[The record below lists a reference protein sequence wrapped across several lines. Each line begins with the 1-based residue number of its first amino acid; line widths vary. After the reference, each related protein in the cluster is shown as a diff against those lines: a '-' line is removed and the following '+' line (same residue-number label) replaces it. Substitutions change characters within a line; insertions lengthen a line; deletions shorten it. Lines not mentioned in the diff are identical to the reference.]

1 MILSVQEFKGRN
13 LQVLFCYVPSQAGYF
28 RHAFLICDEL
38 IEPLP
43 LQWCESG
50 EADISQLVPIR
61 CLKRREYMGLVLC
74 SRGDAGL
81 RDVLLKQ
88 EVKAYKSSRIELNIL
103 EFSYL
108 AQRFSGTPEECGRM
122 LNRLAVNDKTVLD
135 ENYTAKLNCEIAA
148 ELLQMQGLTVDM
160 AENGQLALEKFRESG
175 YKEYDCILMDIQMPV
190 MDGCQATK
198 AIRSLSRNDAQ
209 DILIL
214 ALTANAFSTDLGK
227 VHNAGMND
235 HIAKTINVKRLMEV
249 LREWIV

>member
-88 EVKAYKSSRIELNIL
+88 EVKAYKSSRIELNIAAIL
-103 EFSYL
+103 CY
-108 AQRFSGTPEECGRM
+108 SGRVCK
-122 LNRLAVNDKTVLD
+122 N
-135 ENYTAKLNCEIAA
+135 A
-148 ELLQMQGLTVDM
+148 ES
-160 AENGQLALEKFRESG
+160 SG
-175 YKEYDCILMDIQMPV
+175 SE
-190 MDGCQATK
+190 
-198 AIRSLSRNDAQ
+198 
-209 DILIL
+209 
-214 ALTANAFSTDLGK
+214 
-227 VHNAGMND
+227 
-235 HIAKTINVKRLMEV
+235 
-249 LREWIV
+249 

>member
-1 MILSVQEFKGRN
+1 MCHHKQD
-13 LQVLFCYVPSQAGYF
+13 F

-108 AQRFSGTPEECGRM
+108 AQRFSGTPEECERM
-122 LNRLAVNDKTVLD
+122 QNRLAVNDKTVLD
-135 ENYTAKLNCEIAA
+135 ENYTGKGIVKLHDT
-148 ELLQMQGLTVDM
+148 LY
-160 AENGQLALEKFRESG
+160 S
-175 YKEYDCILMDIQMPV
+175 
-190 MDGCQATK
+190 
-198 AIRSLSRNDAQ
+198 
-209 DILIL
+209 
-214 ALTANAFSTDLGK
+214 
-227 VHNAGMND
+227 
-235 HIAKTINVKRLMEV
+235 
-249 LREWIV
+249 